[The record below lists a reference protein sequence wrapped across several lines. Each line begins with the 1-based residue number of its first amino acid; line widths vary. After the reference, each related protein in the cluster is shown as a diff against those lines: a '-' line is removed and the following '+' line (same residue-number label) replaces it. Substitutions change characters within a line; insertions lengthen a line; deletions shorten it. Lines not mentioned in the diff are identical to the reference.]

1 MRYAGVT
8 EKDCSHLCPPRP
20 GALTRKGALMTRK
33 KKQSNVDRLWL
44 EGMFTLS
51 QASELAKDLEKT
63 DKTKIFAVGTIFVA
77 TNGRYVYNIS
87 NLRDKDLMLEFLKNG
102 KPIHHPEI
110 LAMAEGVIQRL
121 KKDYDIDARLVKV
134 GES

>member
-1 MRYAGVT
+1 
-8 EKDCSHLCPPRP
+8 
-20 GALTRKGALMTRK
+20 MTRK
-33 KKQSNVDRLWL
+33 KKQSNVDRLGL

-51 QASELAKDLEKT
+51 QASKLAKDLEKT

-102 KPIHHPEI
+102 KTIHHPEI